1 MTAIDVAEMRRAE
14 FRMSIQRSYEGA
26 KPIDASVQTAL
37 HDVIDQV
44 EARSWIAA
52 CTRTFNRRCASVA
65 ATSVRAP
72 GITAASGTLCVRH
85 IACKTG
91 MFSITA
97 AGVSPCM

>member
-52 CTRTFNRRCASVA
+52 CTRTFNMHCAA
-65 ATSVRAP
+65 ATGVRAP
-72 GITAASGTLCVRH
+72 GITAASGTLCVLH

-97 AGVSPCM
+97 AGVSPYM